1 MSEADFQ
8 DAGGGASIG
17 MLVAQLPSILWQRRW
32 FIIVPT
38 LLGIIGGVAAAFFL
52 PTKYVSSAVMIVQ
65 SPSLPEDVIGAG
77 PNDIIDRRLEA
88 IRQQIVNRPALLAMI
103 EANEL
108 YPDERRSKP
117 LSEVIETMRDAI
129 TLFPEKIELGG
140 NNPEDNTI
148 SVRLSFTYEEPF
160 KAQAVAQALME
171 RIVEVNS
178 TSNTEQA
185 VQTVEFLTEQQTG
198 VQRQI
203 TDVEARISA
212 LNARF
217 GGVLASAG
225 SPVISGGGA
234 GYDMQIAALERENS
248 ALRSQR
254 QALTTADTRDPAVI
268 AAEAQLAAARA
279 IYSDSHP
286 DVVLARSRLAEAEQL
301 AKSNVAKLPTETI
314 DTQIAFN
321 ERQIA
326 QLRAARSSETAQIAS
341 VLAQRARAP
350 AVQQQAEQLQQE
362 LQSLYAQNEGIS
374 HRLLAARAGAR
385 ADAEQLGERLLVVD
399 PPVVPDR
406 PSFPDRPL
414 ISALGFAAGLG
425 LGLVLAM
432 AVEMFLRP
440 VRDPKSIASIT
451 GARPLALVPVIS
463 GDRRKQIRSGR
474 QRHGLMRRRRRKSAA
489 NSAEGL
495 VENG

>member
-117 LSEVIETMRDAI
+117 LSEVIETMREAI
-129 TLFPEKIELGG
+129 TLFPEKIELSG

-234 GYDMQIAALERENS
+234 GYDMQIAA
-248 ALRSQR
+248 RSC
-254 QALTTADTRDPAVI
+254 
-268 AAEAQLAAARA
+268 A
-279 IYSDSHP
+279 I
-286 DVVLARSRLAEAEQL
+286 
-301 AKSNVAKLPTETI
+301 
-314 DTQIAFN
+314 
-321 ERQIA
+321 
-326 QLRAARSSETAQIAS
+326 
-341 VLAQRARAP
+341 
-350 AVQQQAEQLQQE
+350 
-362 LQSLYAQNEGIS
+362 
-374 HRLLAARAGAR
+374 
-385 ADAEQLGERLLVVD
+385 
-399 PPVVPDR
+399 
-406 PSFPDRPL
+406 
-414 ISALGFAAGLG
+414 
-425 LGLVLAM
+425 
-432 AVEMFLRP
+432 
-440 VRDPKSIASIT
+440 
-451 GARPLALVPVIS
+451 
-463 GDRRKQIRSGR
+463 
-474 QRHGLMRRRRRKSAA
+474 
-489 NSAEGL
+489 
-495 VENG
+495 